1 MRLTHGASLGAP
13 RIACDGR
20 SALVACRGPSSR
32 GNFLAS
38 NSLRAWAQD
47 VREDRS
53 SVAKSKTH
61 NESADGIRVITT
73 NRKARYDYQILETI
87 EAGIS
92 LLGTEVKSL
101 RAGRV
106 NLKDSYVEIRGAEI
120 FLVGAHISPYEE
132 ANRFNH
138 EPERQRRLLM
148 HRREIL
154 RFGIKA
160 REKGLTLVP
169 LRLYFKSNR
178 VKVELGLARGKRM
191 YDKRQAIAKR
201 DAKREL
207 DRALKEAKR
216 G

>member
-1 MRLTHGASLGAP
+1 MGKGKP
-13 RIACDGR
+13 
-20 SALVACRGPSSR
+20 
-32 GNFLAS
+32 
-38 NSLRAWAQD
+38 NSDA
-47 VREDRS
+47 
-53 SVAKSKTH
+53 
-61 NESADGIRVITT
+61 ADGIRVITT
-73 NRKARYDYQILETI
+73 NRKARHDYQILETV
-87 EAGIS
+87 EAGIA
-92 LLGTEVKSL
+92 LVGTEVKSL

-106 NLKDSYVEIRGAEI
+106 NLKDSYAEIRDTEM

-138 EPERQRRLLM
+138 EPERQRRLLL

-154 RFGIKA
+154 RFGAKT

-169 LRLYFKSNR
+169 LRMYFKANR

-191 YDKRQAIAKR
+191 YDKRQAIAQR